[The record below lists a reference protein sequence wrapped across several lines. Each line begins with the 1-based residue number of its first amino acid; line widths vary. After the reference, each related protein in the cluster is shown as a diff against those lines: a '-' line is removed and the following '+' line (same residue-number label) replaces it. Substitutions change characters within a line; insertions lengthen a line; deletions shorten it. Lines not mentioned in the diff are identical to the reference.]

1 MGWFFRKIPI
11 CFPCL
16 PFPGLWLCSSRENS
30 PQKIP
35 SKPRPPPKNPLKI
48 IKTIPKKSRKF
59 PPRIP
64 GKLTTTGIAHEQLQP
79 HPEQSN
85 IPKKPTFGRYL
96 QRGKAWGIPNT
107 GEKGLEMAAI
117 PKKPRSE
124 APLPPQG
131 RGLAPI
137 PAASPRKT
145 WGFGDQRWENP
156 GSSMDLNS
164 VLSSFPLPGC
174 PSSASKNS
182 QTQVPTQLLQL
193 QGLRE
198 GIQRKKFPKNSR
210 RSGSK
215 NRILFPCP
223 PSLGSHS
230 NVTIRKKKTNGKKK
244 KKIGKRKGIPKGREV
259 GKEGIPG

>member
-16 PFPGLWLCSSRENS
+16 PFPGIWLCSSRENS
-30 PQKIP
+30 Q
-35 SKPRPPPKNPLKI
+35 
-48 IKTIPKKSRKF
+48 KSRKF

-85 IPKKPTFGRYL
+85 IPKKTTFGRYL
-96 QRGKAWGIPNT
+96 QRGKAWGTPNA

-182 QTQVPTQLLQL
+182 QTQVPTQLSQL

-244 KKIGKRKGIPKGREV
+244 KKKIGKRKGIPKGREV